1 MPFVRSDGHI
11 CGGFDPPG
19 QLSVY
24 ITPGDRRKEANRLA
38 TFEKYPVT
46 ATLNPWSLAKAG
58 FFYTGYKDQT
68 KCSCCGRQ
76 VKNWNREDNPRDA
89 KWHEINCRFNENDP
103 EHNIPI
109 LNEVRKYRSREQ
121 GNQSQEVAIAEHS
134 LPENPIEVTMGRASG
149 AEARDQPYTN
159 AELEQLFPCANPHS
173 PHLRSRASR
182 LTTFEDH
189 ATDWARNN
197 IRATIA
203 DMVDAGL
210 YYLGVRDRVK
220 CWYCN
225 GGLQNWGY
233 NDDPWFEHTKWYST
247 CEFVLQNKGPDYV
260 HQVTQR
266 FPDHLRDNSLL
277 RLQRP
282 SRPIDVA
289 PIIIDPQQEI
299 VKLKQE
305 VQKELDTSTVVQ
317 EALKMGF
324 AKEQVTQA
332 VEKRL
337 ELYKRGYANLRTL
350 IDDLLEEPDKAE
362 IHSED
367 DETFP
372 LKGGQVSDE
381 AVQLHNLMTCK
392 RCKKDRAVVLTL
404 PCGHIRLCEECGKR
418 THKCPECGHNIQ
430 STVRTYRV

>member
-1 MPFVRSDGHI
+1 MSSVKSDGRI

-24 ITPGDRRKEANRLA
+24 IIPGDRRKEANRLA

-46 ATLNPWSLAKAG
+46 AVLNPWKLAKAG
-58 FFYTGYKDQT
+58 FFYTGYRDQT

-76 VKNWNREDNPRDA
+76 VKNWNRKDNPQDA
-89 KWHEINCRFNENDP
+89 EWHEINCQFNENDP

-109 LNEVRKYRSREQ
+109 LNEVRKYWSREQ
-121 GNQSQEVAIAEHS
+121 SNQSQETAIAEHS
-134 LPENPIEVTMGRASG
+134 LPEDPIETTINGASG
-149 AEARDQPYTN
+149 ADARNQSYTN
-159 AELEQLFPCANPHS
+159 VELEQLFPCANPHS

-189 ATDWARNN
+189 ATEWARNN
-197 IRATIA
+197 IRATMA
-203 DMVDAGL
+203 DMANAGL
-210 YYLGVRDRVK
+210 YYLGVRDKVK
-220 CWYCN
+220 CWYCG
-225 GGLQNWGY
+225 GGLQNWAY
-233 NDDPWFEHTKWYST
+233 HDDPWFEHAKWYST
-247 CEFVLQNKGPDYV
+247 CAFVLQNKGPDYV

-277 RLQRP
+277 RSQRQ
-282 SRPIDVA
+282 SGPIDVA

-299 VKLKQE
+299 VKQKQE
-305 VQKELDTSTVVQ
+305 IQKELDTSMVAQ

-324 AKEQVTQA
+324 TKEQVMQA
-332 VEKRL
+332 VGKRL
-337 ELYKRGYANLRTL
+337 ELYKRGYAKLRTL
-350 IDDLLEEPDKAE
+350 IEDLLEEPEKAE
-362 IHSED
+362 INSED

-372 LKGGQVSDE
+372 LKGRQFSNE

-392 RCKKDRAVVLTL
+392 RCKKERAVVLTL
-404 PCGHIRLCEECGKR
+404 PCGHIRLCEECGKHA
-418 THKCPECGHNIQ
+418 HKCPECGHNIQ

>member
-1 MPFVRSDGHI
+1 MPSVKSDGHI

-24 ITPGDRRKEANRLA
+24 IIPGDRKKEANRVA
-38 TFEKYPVT
+38 TFVKYPVT
-46 ATLNPWSLAKAG
+46 AVLNPWNLAKAG
-58 FFYTGYKDQT
+58 FFYTGYRDQT

-89 KWHEINCRFNENDP
+89 EWHEINCRFNENDP
-103 EHNIPI
+103 EYNIPI

-121 GNQSQEVAIAEHS
+121 GNQSQEMAIAERS
-134 LPENPIEVTMGRASG
+134 LPEDPAEVTMGREGG
-149 AEARDQPYTN
+149 AEARNQPYTN
-159 AELEQLFPCANPHS
+159 VELEQLFPCANPHS
-173 PHLRSRASR
+173 PHLRARASR
-182 LTTFEDH
+182 LKTFEEH
-189 ATDWARNN
+189 ATEWVQNN
-197 IRATIA
+197 IRATMA
-203 DMVDAGL
+203 DMADAGL
-210 YYLGVRDRVK
+210 YYLGVRDKVM
-220 CWYCN
+220 CWYCG
-225 GGLQNWGY
+225 GGLQNWAY
-233 NDDPWFEHTKWYST
+233 HDDPWFEHTKWYPT
-247 CEFVLQNKGPDYV
+247 CAFVLQNKGPDYV
-260 HQVTQR
+260 HQVTQC

-277 RLQRP
+277 RSRRP
-282 SRPIDVA
+282 SRPMDVA

-305 VQKELDTSTVVQ
+305 VQKELDTSIVVQ

-337 ELYKRGYANLRTL
+337 ELYKRGYAKLRTL
-350 IDDLLEEPDKAE
+350 IDDLLEEPAKAE
-362 IHSED
+362 INSD
-367 DETFP
+367 DEETFP
-372 LKGGQVSDE
+372 LKEGQFSDE
-381 AVQLHNLMTCK
+381 AVQLHSLMTCK

-404 PCGHIRLCEECGKR
+404 PCGHIRLCEECGKH